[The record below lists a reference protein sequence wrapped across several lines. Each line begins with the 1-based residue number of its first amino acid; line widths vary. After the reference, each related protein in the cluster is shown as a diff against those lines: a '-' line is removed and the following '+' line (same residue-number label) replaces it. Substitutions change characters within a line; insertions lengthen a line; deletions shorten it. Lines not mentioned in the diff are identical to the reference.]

1 MILQVNAL
9 SKKYPLVAQKKH
21 WWSVP
26 VSAGT
31 KHALIDVSF
40 TLNAG
45 VYGLLGPNGAGKS
58 TLISILTDTIA
69 TDNGRVCWCDEP
81 IKELGIKYRRVLG
94 YMPQQQNLYTHYT
107 GRQFIT
113 YLAALK
119 EIPKEQT
126 KKEILRVAN
135 AVNLQTELDKKLGA
149 YSGGMKQRLLLA
161 CALLGNPKILIL
173 DEPTAGLDPK
183 ERVRLR
189 NLLKVLSQNCIVLV
203 ATHTVSDVESI
214 ADKILLLREGSLV
227 DFASVENLIE
237 KYAKGKGLE
246 DVYLEVFKEETEQ

>member
-1 MILQVNAL
+1 MILHANAL
-9 SKKYPLVAQKKH
+9 SKKYPLVSQKKH

-40 TLNAG
+40 KLSAG

-69 TDNGRVCWCDEP
+69 PDNGIVCFGENP
-81 IKELGIKYRRVLG
+81 IKELGVSYRRVLG

-107 GRQFIT
+107 GRQFIA
-113 YLAALK
+113 YVAALK
-119 EIPKEQT
+119 EINKTETQ
-126 KKEILRVAN
+126 KEILRVAK
-135 AVNLQTELDKKLGA
+135 AVNLEFELDKKLGV

-161 CALLGNPKILIL
+161 CALLGEPKILIL

-189 NLLKVLSQNCIVLV
+189 DLLKKLAQDCIILV

-214 ADKILLLREGSLV
+214 ADGILLLREGSLV
-227 DFASVENLIE
+227 DFAPVESLVE

-246 DVYLEVFKEETEQ
+246 AVYLEVFKEETV